1 MSPTW
6 HGDPPPE
13 PRPTGPDGWL
23 RAIVKGTL
31 IGIVVSG
38 GLVILLL
45 LRLPERLLH
54 GVRRPWTPAIP
65 MAVCRAALA
74 IIGLRPVVEGQR
86 LSGHGALVA
95 NHVSWLD
102 ILVLNGTRP
111 LFFVAKSEVAGWPGI
126 GPLARAAGT
135 VFIRRDRAD
144 AARQRV
150 ILRERIARGDRL
162 LFFPEGTSTDGLRV
176 LDFRPTLFAAFF
188 DEDMPEGFAVQPVS
202 VVYSA
207 PPREDPRFYGW
218 WGDMGLG
225 SHLLTVLAAPRQG
238 AVRVVFHEPMRVRA
252 HPGRKALARAAETAV
267 REGFER
273 A

>member
-6 HGDPPPE
+6 QGDRPPE
-13 PRPTGPDGWL
+13 PRPGGADGWL

-31 IGIVVSG
+31 ICLVICG
-38 GLVILLL
+38 GLVLLLL

-65 MAVCRAALA
+65 KAVFRAALA
-74 IIGLRPVVEGQR
+74 IIGLRLVVEGQR
-86 LSGHGALVA
+86 LSGPGALVA
-95 NHVSWLD
+95 NHASWLD
-102 ILVLNGTRP
+102 ILVLNSICP
-111 LFFVAKSEVAGWPGI
+111 LFFVAKSEVAGWPAI

-144 AARQRV
+144 AARQREV
-150 ILRERIARGDRL
+150 LRGRIARGDRL

-188 DEDMPEGFAVQPVS
+188 GEDMPQGFTVQPVS
-202 VVYSA
+202 VVYFA
-207 PPREDPRFYGW
+207 PPEEDPRFYGW
-218 WGDMGLG
+218 WGDTDLG

-238 AVRVVFHEPMRVRA
+238 IVRVVLHEPLRVRA

-273 A
+273 G